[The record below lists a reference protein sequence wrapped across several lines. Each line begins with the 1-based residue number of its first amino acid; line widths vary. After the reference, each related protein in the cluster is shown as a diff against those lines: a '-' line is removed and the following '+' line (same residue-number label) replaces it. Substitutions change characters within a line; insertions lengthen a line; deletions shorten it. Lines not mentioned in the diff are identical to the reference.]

1 MSESSKRKTMCANC
15 GKDII
20 LSDQLLTN
28 GCPYCGSFKFKT
40 ARISSDEE
48 ERKQEVEFFMEKDL
62 EGSNIKEGI
71 EAIRLTKEGI
81 FEIDIGKLLTEQTKE
96 QPLILRNKDGSYRVK
111 FQKKETYK

>member
-1 MSESSKRKTMCANC
+1 MSKSLKRKTMCANC
-15 GKDII
+15 GKNII

-40 ARISSDEE
+40 TRISSDEE
-48 ERKQEVEFFMEKDL
+48 EREQEVEFFMEKDL
-62 EGSNIKEGI
+62 EDSNIKEGI

-81 FEIDIGKLLTEQTKE
+81 FEIDIGKLLTAQTKE

-111 FQKKETYK
+111 FQKKETNK